1 MNLLFVCTHNR
12 CRSILAEAITSQH
25 AQGKLRAYSAGSAPA
40 GEVHPLTIQ
49 YLKQCNYKTEGLI
62 SQSWKDFENAAIDL
76 VITVCDSAAQ
86 ESCPLWIGKTMKTH
100 WSISDPSKING
111 PEGETERTFLNTIK
125 NIEDRVIQLID
136 LLSCN
141 LDKDDLILGLEK
153 IAKNNT

>member
-49 YLKQCNYKTEGLI
+49 YLKQCDYKTEGLI

-86 ESCPLWIGKTMKTH
+86 ESCPVWIGKTLRAH
-100 WSISDPSKING
+100 WPISDPSKT
-111 PEGETERTFLNTIK
+111 EGTSEDIEKHFLRTIK
-125 NIEDRVIQLID
+125 TIEDKVRKLIELANED
-136 LLSCN
+136 FADNELL
-141 LDKDDLILGLEK
+141 LELEK
-153 IAKNNT
+153 IAEIN